1 MLRPL
6 ASKTGPPAAAVVF
19 STLIAPPPSLGNF
32 TLSQVCVSHCTR
44 PSLPDEEFPLPPQAD
59 YCDPPHSRLLAQ
71 RALRSQHGTQP
82 NWRTATVLLAGKAR
96 RPLKPLSPAQ
106 LICKGWLPSFIGQP
120 VRSDGHLGSDFAHN
134 GIDHGP
140 NSGVRR
146 AAAAM
151 PPRWVVTMPA
161 MASRVSS
168 TSLRGIRARHF
179 SAMRSW
185 SISVLAVA
193 KALSASARELMV
205 RSRLRNLT

>member
-140 NSGVRR
+140 NSEVRR

-151 PPRWVVTMPA
+151 PPRWVVTVPA

-168 TSLRGIRARHF
+168 TSLRELGLGTFRQCEVGAF
-179 SAMRSW
+179 RSW
-185 SISVLAVA
+185 LLQVHC
-193 KALSASARELMV
+193 
-205 RSRLRNLT
+205 RLRRVN